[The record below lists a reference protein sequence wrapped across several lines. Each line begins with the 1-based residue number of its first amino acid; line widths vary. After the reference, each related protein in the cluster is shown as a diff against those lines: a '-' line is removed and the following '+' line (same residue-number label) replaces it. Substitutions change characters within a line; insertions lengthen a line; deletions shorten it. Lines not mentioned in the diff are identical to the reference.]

1 MLSNFKILTKI
12 LMVLG
17 LLSAVAIVITV
28 IGVQSLSSLNKAT
41 DIMEQTAAQGVRA
54 QGLATAVV
62 GMSRVE
68 FDLASDP
75 SATNRAKALRQLETN
90 KGLFNQRMQLLQ
102 STMTGANR
110 DRLTQVESLYA
121 AYLKELANTLSTA
134 ETNANGAAIRIRAEE
149 SWKAAQNMTV
159 VLRNFAADLEKEV
172 ATVSDAATAE
182 YEATRLKMILIAVGG
197 IGVGL
202 VLAFLI
208 GQFGIARPI
217 GSAVTT
223 LQTLAGGQF
232 DITIAG
238 ADRRD
243 EVGEVARTA
252 LVFQEA
258 GRAKIRA
265 EQEAESL
272 KLRADAE
279 KKAAMHSLADTFEN
293 SVGGIVAV
301 VSSAAAELEAAART
315 MTHSASRTSQQ
326 STVVAAASEEAST
339 NVQTVAS
346 AAEELAASVRQI
358 GSQVEQTA
366 RMASTAAS
374 NASGAVEKMTELA
387 QAANDIGEVVG
398 LISAIA
404 GQTNL
409 LALNATI
416 EAARAGDAGKGFAV
430 VASEVKGLAEQTS
443 QATQRISQQV
453 AAIQAS
459 TEAFSTAMA
468 MVNSSISDIN
478 DIAGVVAGAI
488 EEQSSATAE
497 IARNVQ
503 QASTGTQ
510 EVSSNIET
518 VSAAAN
524 DAGAAAGQ
532 VLSSAGELSRQA
544 ARLSDEM
551 NQFLRTIRAA

>member
-134 ETNANGAAIRIRAEE
+134 ETNANGAAIRSRAEE

-182 YEATRLKMILIAVGG
+182 YEATRLQMIVIATAG
-197 IGVGL
+197 IGIGL

-238 ADRRD
+238 AERRD

-272 KLRADAE
+272 KLRADSD
-279 KKAAMHSLADTFEN
+279 KKAAMHALADTFEN

-301 VSSAAAELEAAART
+301 VSSAAAELEAAAQT
-315 MTHSASRTSQQ
+315 MSHSASRTSQQ

-346 AAEELAASVRQI
+346 AAEQLAASVRQI

-366 RMASTAAS
+366 RMASTAAN
-374 NASGAVEKMTELA
+374 NASGAVDKMTELA
-387 QAANDIGEVVG
+387 RAANDIGEVVG

-459 TEAFSTAMA
+459 TEAFGTAMG

-503 QASTGTQ
+503 QASAGTQ